1 MPLISSEADRRRN
14 PTQTVIA
21 NFLFDPDTYQVLG
34 LVDYDC
40 SHTGHPLHEFFFSS
54 FSLSYYALAYDPEV
68 VSALFRGFP
77 SPLPPSERVAKTEYC
92 DDDAPQWPVMKIFEE
107 ELERSGATR
116 PSSVAGGDKIAE
128 AYGFITKVCPMEY
141 SMQRWIEV
149 VTKRKGEDGLLKIV
163 EEHAE
168 MLGRSLAKWGF

>member
-1 MPLISSEADRRRN
+1 MPLILSETDRKRDS
-14 PTQTVIA
+14 TETVIA

-54 FSLSYYALAYDPEV
+54 FSLSYYALTPDPEV
-68 VSALFRGFP
+68 TSALFHGFP
-77 SPLPPSERVAKTEYC
+77 TTLPDSTRVAKAEYC

-107 ELERSGATR
+107 ELERVGATR
-116 PSSVAGGDKIAE
+116 PSSVAGGDQIAE
-128 AYGFITKVCPMEY
+128 AYGFISKVCPMEY
-141 SMQRWIEV
+141 SMQRWIQIMTE
-149 VTKRKGEDGLLKIV
+149 RKGEEGLLKIV

-168 MLGRSLAKWGF
+168 MLGRSLTKWGF